1 MCVCVGTDATHAEHI
16 AKIQERLYTKMNAE
30 RRFEPEKLGL
40 GLCEGYD
47 QMGHA
52 LSKPHLRAELES
64 QLKAYARRK
73 RSHSESFDAFLFVS
87 VSVKVEQI
95 QRVTSLVFF
104 TAGC

>member
-1 MCVCVGTDATHAEHI
+1 MASVRRGNQLAGRGDRCNRLGTDATHAEHI
-16 AKIQERLYTKMNAE
+16 AKIQERAYTKMNAE

-64 QLKAYARRK
+64 RLK
-73 RSHSESFDAFLFVS
+73 E
-87 VSVKVEQI
+87 
-95 QRVTSLVFF
+95 
-104 TAGC
+104 